1 MGRKNE
7 NGGFSLI
14 ELLVSIVILVVVAIP
29 LLHSFYTVAN
39 TNTKSKRVLNATTA
53 GQNLMEQIK
62 SEALK
67 DTMAGAVDESGN
79 TVTGLAE
86 NPAKIMKKTF
96 EGISVNGQLYR
107 ADVTLDPTSY
117 LGIINADGSLTSDD
131 RDYNSTPIANLSN
144 MSNETSAFYLMSEE
158 DDTDAANDID
168 AENPD
173 DTLADLKRE
182 ISVEV
187 SRNASAEITVKVQVY
202 YNDELAKEQTVYAGK
217 KGLEN
222 IFLFYYPLYNGKE
235 NITLQ
240 NPENIPLKLYL
251 VRQLTDK
258 DRIVVLS
265 SPVTVKLQE
274 GAPADISNT
283 GVSRVRVLAN
293 EKPDVSVSYEQNGIP
308 YMDAIAVADLTDEQA
323 KTRIY
328 DINIKVY
335 RNDDDAKTKL
345 LAELEG
351 TKTE

>member
-67 DTMAGAVDESGN
+67 DTMAGAVDQAGN
-79 TVTGLAE
+79 PVTGLAE
-86 NPAKIMKKTF
+86 NPAKILKKTF

-107 ADVTLDPTSY
+107 AEVTLDPTSY
-117 LGIINADGSLTSDD
+117 LGITNADGTLASDD
-131 RDYNSTPIANLSN
+131 KDYNSTPIANLSN
-144 MSNETSAFYLMSEE
+144 MSSETSAFYLMSED
-158 DDTDAANDID
+158 DDTDAASDID
-168 AENPD
+168 AENLD
-173 DTLADLKRE
+173 DTLANLKRE
-182 ISVEV
+182 IYVQI
-187 SRNASAEITVKVQVY
+187 SRNVSAEITVKVQIY
-202 YNDELAKEQTVYAGK
+202 YNDELTKEQTVYSGK

-222 IFLFYYPLYNGKE
+222 IFLFYYPLCNGKE
-235 NITLQ
+235 NITLK
-240 NPENIPLKLYL
+240 NSENIPVKVYL
-251 VRQLTDK
+251 IRQLTDK
-258 DRIVVLS
+258 DQTIVRS
-265 SPVTVKLQE
+265 SPVAVKVQE
-274 GAPADISNT
+274 GAPADIGNT
-283 GVSRVRVLAN
+283 GVPRVRVLAN
-293 EKPDVSVSYEQNGIP
+293 EKTDVSVSYEQNGIP
-308 YMDAIAVADLTDEQA
+308 YTNAVSVDDLTDEKA

-328 DINIKVY
+328 DINVKVY
-335 RNDDDAKTKL
+335 GNDDDAKTKL

>member
-67 DTMAGAVDESGN
+67 DTMAGAVDEAGN

-222 IFLFYYPLYNGKE
+222 IFLLYPEYISFLLSVVQRKRKYNTAESGKYPIE
-235 NITLQ
+235 
-240 NPENIPLKLYL
+240 
-251 VRQLTDK
+251 
-258 DRIVVLS
+258 IVS
-265 SPVTVKLQE
+265 GPAADGQGPDCGTVF
-274 GAPADISNT
+274 T
-283 GVSRVRVLAN
+283 GH
-293 EKPDVSVSYEQNGIP
+293 G
-308 YMDAIAVADLTDEQA
+308 
-323 KTRIY
+323 
-328 DINIKVY
+328 
-335 RNDDDAKTKL
+335 
-345 LAELEG
+345 EG
-351 TKTE
+351 TGRGSGRYQQHRGFQSAGTGE